1 MHSILL
7 FVCAS
12 MALCHTS
19 YAFLGSAASGL
30 RYRVQ
35 LSMKHF
41 DYLVIGAGSGGMASA
56 RRAAQYG
63 AKVGVIE
70 DKGIDGLGG
79 TCVNV
84 GCVPKKVMWNAAAV
98 NEVIHEAHQFGFEV
112 DTKNMKF
119 DWGKMKNMR
128 DAYITRL
135 NGIYGRLLGN
145 SDVELING
153 YGSFKSA
160 TEVAVTG
167 QTETYTA
174 DNILI
179 AVGGRPNMPNI
190 PGIEHAIDSNKFFEL
205 TEQPARVAIVGGG
218 YIGVELA
225 GVFHALGSDATLFLR
240 GEKPLRGFDD
250 LIVDTLIKEMGK
262 QKLSLQTGKHPSVF
276 LLLSDYDED
285 NDKDCINRAASLS
298 SF

>member
-1 MHSILL
+1 MNSILFL
-7 FVCAS
+7 L
-12 MALCHTS
+12 ALLAVVETAH
-19 YAFLGSAASGL
+19 AFFSGSASLL
-30 RYRVQ
+30 RAHVGSF

-70 DKGIDGLGG
+70 SKGIDGLGG

-98 NEVIHEAHQFGFEV
+98 NEIIHEAHQFGFNV
-112 DTKNMKF
+112 DTDNMSF
-119 DWGKMKNMR
+119 DWGKMKTMR

-135 NGIYGRLLGN
+135 NGIYSRLLGN

-153 YGSFKSA
+153 YGSFKSSN
-160 TEVAVTG
+160 EVQVSG
-167 QTETYTA
+167 QSETYTA
-174 DNILI
+174 GNILI

-190 PGIEHAIDSNKFFEL
+190 PGIEHAIDSNGFFEL
-205 TEQPARVAIVGGG
+205 TEQPKRVAVVGGG

-225 GVFHALGSDATLFLR
+225 GVFQALGSDATLFLR

-250 LIVDTLIKEMGK
+250 LIVDTLVKEMGK
-262 QKLSLQTGKHPSVF
+262 QGLSLQTRKSKCYSS
-276 LLLSDYDED
+276 LLLSYYG
-285 NDKDCINRAASLS
+285 L
-298 SF
+298 